1 MTSAG
6 TKISYPTT
14 VYTLRIPISDR
25 YLHAVRSIWGGLPT
39 IYREGDK
46 DVKTP
51 CFYKE
56 TEVEGL
62 IVPRFGAIAGFALED
77 PQDPRYQCV
86 VAHRTRFGKV
96 IHRAAMALRQK
107 SEGEDHIDAVI
118 SVSKAIDVF
127 LLEYALPRGS
137 FDALQRTYTTSRE

>member
-1 MTSAG
+1 M
-6 TKISYPTT
+6 
-14 VYTLRIPISDR
+14 RNPISDR

-39 IYREGDK
+39 LYREGDK

-56 TEVEGL
+56 TEVEAL